1 MPGIDI
7 VQVETGSMEDIMD
20 KMEVEL
26 IVNDTGIK
34 KKNYLNFFKK

>member
-1 MPGIDI
+1 MVP
-7 VQVETGSMEDIMD
+7 VETGSMEDMMD

-34 KKNYLNFFKK
+34 KNYLNFFIK

>member
-7 VQVETGSMEDIMD
+7 APVETGSMEDMMD

-34 KKNYLNFFKK
+34 KKTIQTFS

>member
-7 VQVETGSMEDIMD
+7 VPVETGSMEDMMD
-20 KMEVEL
+20 KLEVEL

-34 KKNYLNFFKK
+34 KKTI